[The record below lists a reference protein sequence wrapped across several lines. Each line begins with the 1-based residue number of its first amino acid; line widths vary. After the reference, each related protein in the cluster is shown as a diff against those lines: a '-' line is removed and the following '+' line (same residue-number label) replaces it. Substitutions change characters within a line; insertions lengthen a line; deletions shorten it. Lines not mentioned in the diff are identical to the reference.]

1 MDTGIVFDFFP
12 PILGALWDNAD
23 RLSNVDNFHATVI
36 CGYKLYIVRTNCV
49 SLSVVVTHNWT
60 VIRNDGRANQ
70 FFIQGYHEAII
81 PRELWLEVQQILKGE
96 NVVPVPSVD
105 EVADLSASD
114 VPRILDGFFVI
125 KPRKDGNNEY
135 LRQL

>member
-1 MDTGIVFDFFP
+1 MNYEKNLFIAYR
-12 PILGALWDNAD
+12 INKLGMSGRRIYEERRFCL
-23 RLSNVDNFHATVI
+23 RPTVDIFSH
-36 CGYKLYIVRTNCV
+36 R
-49 SLSVVVTHNWT
+49 S
-60 VIRNDGRANQ
+60 IRNDGRANQ

>member
-1 MDTGIVFDFFP
+1 MYFGVMLPERELTVV
-12 PILGALWDNAD
+12 
-23 RLSNVDNFHATVI
+23 RLSTIFNLHPPSCSGVLIWILPAN
-36 CGYKLYIVRTNCV
+36 
-49 SLSVVVTHNWT
+49 LS
-60 VIRNDGRANQ
+60 
-70 FFIQGYHEAII
+70 YHEAII

-114 VPRILDGFFVI
+114 VPQILDGFFVI